1 MTQSKTHKIL
11 TQSAVILG
19 LVSPLVTSVTP
30 VFADSYGIKSGIFVE
45 NDTKSKERFAIGAID
60 KIDELVTFGQ
70 KFRSLH

>member
-1 MTQSKTHKIL
+1 MTRSKTHKIL

-45 NDTKSKERFAIGAID
+45 NDTKSKNDLLLERLT
-60 KIDELVTFGQ
+60 KLMN
-70 KFRSLH
+70 